1 MASSVFHII
10 SSLAILLWSSL
21 IICGKTQEPVLDC
34 IPSLRV
40 PRNTVWKFPE
50 KETLKINCTVM
61 TESHCWKNLSASWCK
76 IEDTD
81 HCRPLSYS
89 NHSGT
94 GWRNITENE
103 RMFFLIFWN
112 LSLQDAGLYRC
123 KSDGPVFTAS
133 HTINVTVTASDTHIE
148 VVSNENRTTNSSV
161 SVPSDLQWLWP
172 YVYICSGIVGLVL
185 IVLVVA
191 LLVIRCQG
199 PKQSKKEKIA
209 DLQLNTSQMPPCTPP
224 VHGNVTRGNTH
235 SLPTQLNPP
244 SPCIYDNAPIRVSSQ
259 RDGPS
264 RRHPANHT
272 AKPGPS
278 HDRFNMKVEEEENP
292 LVYASLNHKALSRGQ
307 VRISHPEETSEYSA
321 IRLS

>member
-1 MASSVFHII
+1 MASSIFQVI
-10 SSLAILLWSSL
+10 SHLPVLILLLFSC
-21 IICGKTQEPVLDC
+21 CGHSKEPVLDC

-76 IEDTD
+76 IEDID

-133 HTINVTVTASDTHIE
+133 HIINVTVTALVTDVE
-148 VVSNENRTTNSSV
+148 VVSNEKTNIRDTEQSV
-161 SVPSDLQWLWP
+161 VEPFYL
-172 YVYICSGIVGLVL
+172 VCSIVIVVTLVL
-185 IVLVVA
+185 TITVLFKTVNNKDSEPSLEDKD
-191 LLVIRCQG
+191 LLTTVSYGAAEDSR
-199 PKQSKKEKIA
+199 
-209 DLQLNTSQMPPCTPP
+209 SQMKC
-224 VHGNVTRGNTH
+224 
-235 SLPTQLNPP
+235 
-244 SPCIYDNAPIRVSSQ
+244 
-259 RDGPS
+259 
-264 RRHPANHT
+264 
-272 AKPGPS
+272 
-278 HDRFNMKVEEEENP
+278 MKE
-292 LVYASLNHKALSRGQ
+292 Q
-307 VRISHPEETSEYSA
+307 
-321 IRLS
+321 